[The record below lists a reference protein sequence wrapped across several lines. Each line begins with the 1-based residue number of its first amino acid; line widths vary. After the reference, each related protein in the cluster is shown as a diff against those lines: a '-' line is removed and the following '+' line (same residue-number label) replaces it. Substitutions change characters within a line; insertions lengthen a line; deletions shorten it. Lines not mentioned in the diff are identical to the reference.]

1 MSKNIKRMF
10 SCVLLLT
17 FLFNISPV
25 FAQDTTGNII
35 GTVKDNADSAPIENA
50 TLILFLRLGGNNLE
64 PVDTTTTDSTGEY
77 EFLNHTAPDR
87 YSIGVSAVGYVV
99 HTEKGISLQ
108 PDDTLVIDIAL
119 QKISNVNTGVITGMV
134 IDSSDS
140 TPIVDALMILY
151 SSQGGGQYVKI
162 GDTKTNTDGVYAFY
176 QVLAGS
182 NYRIDVSAD
191 LYLNASEN
199 HITVVAQDTTI
210 VNFALS
216 EEPTGVSVYNN
227 KSVSEHT
234 IKVINGHLVC
244 NLDRTDNA
252 VLTVYSA
259 AGKII
264 VRKELISGYNNI
276 ALPNNIANQVLFAYI
291 KSGVRTS
298 SYRFVLP

>member
-1 MSKNIKRMF
+1 MSKNIQRMF
-10 SCVLLLT
+10 SYVLLVA
-17 FLFNISPV
+17 FLFNFSPV
-25 FAQDTTGNII
+25 FAQDTGNII
-35 GTVKDNADSAPIENA
+35 GTVKDNADSSPIENA
-50 TLILFLRLGGNNLE
+50 TLVLFLRAGGNNLT
-64 PVDTTTTDSTGEY
+64 PVDTTTTDSTGDY

-87 YSIGVSAVGYVV
+87 YFVGVSATGYVA

-108 PDDTLVIDIAL
+108 PGDTLVIDIAL

-140 TPIVDALMILY
+140 TPIVDALIVLY

-162 GDTKTNTDGVYAFY
+162 DETKTNTGGVYAFY

-191 LYLNASEN
+191 WYLNGSEN

-210 VNFALS
+210 VNFALR
-216 EEPTGVSVYNN
+216 EEPTGISVYNN
-227 KSVSEHT
+227 KSVSQHT

-244 NLDRTDNA
+244 NLDRADNA

-259 AGKII
+259 AGKVIL
-264 VRKELISGYNNI
+264 RKGLNSGYNNI
-276 ALPNNIANQVLFAYI
+276 ALPNNIAKQVVFASI
-291 KSGVRTS
+291 KSGVKTT
-298 SYRFVLP
+298 YNRFVLP

>member
-1 MSKNIKRMF
+1 MINNFKRA
-10 SCVLLLT
+10 VLCTLAFA
-17 FLFNISPV
+17 FLINFSPV
-25 FAQDTTGNII
+25 FAQDSGSII
-35 GTVKDNADSAPIENA
+35 GTVKDNADSSPIENA
-50 TLILFLRLGGNNLE
+50 TLILFLRGGGNNLE

-87 YSIGVSAVGYVV
+87 YFIGVSAVGYVA

-140 TPIVDALMILY
+140 TPLVDALMVLY
-151 SSQGGGQYVKI
+151 SSQGGGMYVKI
-162 GDTKTNTDGVYAFY
+162 GETKTNTGGVYAFY

-191 LYLNASEN
+191 LYVNASERQ
-199 HITVVAQDTTI
+199 ITVVAQDTTI
-210 VNFALS
+210 VNFALRKD
-216 EEPTGVSVYNN
+216 PTGINPYNDKN
-227 KSVSEHT
+227 ISKHN
-234 IKVINGHLVC
+234 IKFINGHLVC
-244 NLDRTDNA
+244 NLDISDNA

-264 VRKELISGYNNI
+264 VRKELFSGYNNI
-276 ALPNNIANQVLFAYI
+276 ALPGNIANQVLFAYI

>member
-1 MSKNIKRMF
+1 MIKNFKRA
-10 SCVLLLT
+10 VLCSLAFA
-17 FLFNISPV
+17 FLINFSPV

-77 EFLNHTAPDR
+77 EFLNHTAPAR
-87 YSIGVSAVGYVV
+87 YFLGVSAVGYVA

-108 PDDTLVIDIAL
+108 PNDTLVINIAL

-151 SSQGGGQYVKI
+151 SSQGGGMYVKI
-162 GDTKTNTDGVYAFY
+162 GDTKTNTDGAYAFY

-182 NYRIDVSAD
+182 NYRIDASAD
-191 LYLNASEN
+191 WYINSSET

-210 VNFALS
+210 VNFILR
-216 EEPTGVSVYNN
+216 EEPAGISVYNN
-227 KSVSEHT
+227 KNVSGHT
-234 IKVINGHLVC
+234 VKVINGRLVC
-244 NLDRTDNA
+244 NLNMSDNA

-264 VRKELISGYNNI
+264 VRKELYGGYNNI
-276 ALPNNIANQVLFAYI
+276 ALPGNIASQVVFASI
-291 KSGVRTS
+291 KSGVKATYHRV
-298 SYRFVLP
+298 VLP